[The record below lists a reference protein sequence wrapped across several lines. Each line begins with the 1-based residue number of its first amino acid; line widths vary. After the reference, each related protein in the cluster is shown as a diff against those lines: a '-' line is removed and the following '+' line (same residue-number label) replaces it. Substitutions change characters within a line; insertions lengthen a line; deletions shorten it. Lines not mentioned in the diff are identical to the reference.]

1 MAMNFSNRFDIA
13 EETLKVGNAL
23 ASVKLDRMIVNLAKG
38 IAYGQYELDKVGINI
53 TKLMGVPGVVSI
65 GDDRL
70 SMLESGFI
78 PSFYHFVDTII
89 ELKMEVNIREEDNR
103 GLATRIATSTEVTT
117 DINTEVSAKA
127 GGGFG
132 PFTAEAGF
140 KSSFGIKSTSAYSR
154 AVDATY
160 SQKFSQD
167 LSATSL
173 MRTKITPVPA
183 PELLI
188 ERIKILLEKLR
199 EQAEDES
206 RNEDGSLDN
215 EKLSK
220 VLMRKIKDKIITGA
234 ESMISGILPSS
245 SSPS

>member
-1 MAMNFSNRFDIA
+1 MAMNFGNRFDIA
-13 EETLKVGNAL
+13 TETLKVGNAL

-38 IAYGQYELDKVGINI
+38 IAYGQYELDKVGVDI
-53 TKLMGVPGVVSI
+53 TKLMGVPGIVSI

-70 SMLESGFI
+70 SMLEAGFI
-78 PSFYHFVDTII
+78 PSFYHFVDSII

-103 GLATRIATSTEVTT
+103 GLATRIATSTKVTT
-117 DINTEVSAKA
+117 DFNAEVSGKA

-132 PFTAEAGF
+132 PFTAESAF
-140 KSSFGIKSTSAYSR
+140 KSSFGVKSTSAYSK

-183 PELLI
+183 PEVLI
-188 ERIKILLEKLR
+188 ERIKIILEKLR

-206 RNEDGSLDN
+206 RNEDGTLN
-215 EKLSK
+215 KEKLSEA
-220 VLMRKIKDKIITGA
+220 LMSKIKEKIITGA
-234 ESMISGILPSS
+234 ERMVEGILPSS
-245 SSPS
+245 